1 MPENSSV
8 FYQIHLLEY
17 TLFVTGEASESLSLL
32 GIFLYTENPTSS
44 STSASSFLGKEKH
57 KTRQPRT

>member
-1 MPENSSV
+1 MLNIRQ
-8 FYQIHLLEY
+8 QI
-17 TLFVTGEASESLSLL
+17 FVEGSPKASESLSLL

-44 STSASSFLGKEKH
+44 STSASSFLGKEKQ